1 MKSRLLLTLFIFV
14 LGTSLQAQ
22 TVDQILEKY
31 FEAQGGKDKLKS
43 LKGMKMTAKVNQGG
57 MEIPLEIVNLAD
69 GRQYITFSV
78 QGMNIWQNVYDGTS
92 LWSTNFMTM
101 KPEKS
106 DAETTENFKLNIGDF
121 PDVFLDYKT
130 KGYTIELVGKETV
143 DGSETFKLKLTR
155 KPLTVD
161 GKKEDN
167 IAFYYIDTDNYVTLM
182 VEQEVK
188 SGQGKGM
195 ISQSTMSDYQEV
207 DGLLF
212 PFSMTQ
218 GFKGTPSNPLTIT
231 KIELNPTV
239 DSKAFQF
246 PEGN

>member
-1 MKSRLLLTLFIFV
+1 MKSRLLFTLLILFAAN
-14 LGTSLQAQ
+14 LQAQ
-22 TVDQILEKY
+22 NVDQILEKY
-31 FEAQGGKDKLKS
+31 FEAMGGKSKLQN
-43 LKGMKMTAKVNQGG
+43 LKGIKMTAKVNQGG
-57 MEIPLEIVNLAD
+57 MEIPLEIVSLAD
-69 GRQYITFSV
+69 GRQYTSFSV
-78 QGMNIWQNVYDGTS
+78 QGMTGWQNVYDGTS

-121 PDVFLDYKT
+121 PDPFLNYKA
-130 KGYTIELVGKETV
+130 KGYKVELVGKETV

-155 KPLTVD
+155 KPLSVD

-182 VEQEVK
+182 VEQEIK

-195 ISQSTMSDYQEV
+195 VTQTTMSDYQEV

-212 PFSMTQ
+212 PFSMAQ
-218 GFKGTPSNPLTIT
+218 GVKGMGSQPLVIT
-231 KIELNPTV
+231 KIELNPKV
-239 DSKAFQF
+239 ENKAFEF
-246 PEGN
+246 PSGN

>member
-1 MKSRLLLTLFIFV
+1 MKNRLLFTLFIFL

-22 TVDQILEKY
+22 TVDQILDKY
-31 FEAQGGKDKLKS
+31 FEALGGKEKLKS
-43 LKGMKMTAKVNQGG
+43 IKGIKMTAKLNQQG

-69 GRQYITFSV
+69 GRQYVSFSI
-78 QGMNIWQNVYDGTS
+78 QGMSGWQNVYDGST

-106 DAETTENFKLNIGDF
+106 DAETTENFKTSLGDF
-121 PDVFLDYKT
+121 PDPFLNYKA
-130 KGYTIELVGKETV
+130 KGYTAELVGKETV
-143 DGSETFKLKLTR
+143 DGTETYKIKLTK
-155 KPLTVD
+155 KPITVD

-167 IAFYYIDTDNYVTLM
+167 VSFYFIDAENYVTLM
-182 VEQEVK
+182 VEQEIK
-188 SGQGKGM
+188 SGQMKGQ

-218 GFKGTPSNPLTIT
+218 GVKGMGSQPLVIS
-231 KIELNPTV
+231 KIELNPSV
-239 DSKAFQF
+239 DNKAFQF

>member
-1 MKSRLLLTLFIFV
+1 MKIKLLSFLLLV
-14 LGTSLQAQ
+14 LISSGVQAQ
-22 TVDQILEKY
+22 TVDEILEKY
-31 FEAQGGKDKLKS
+31 FEAQGGKEKLS
-43 LKGMKMTAKVNQGG
+43 AIQGVKMTAKVNQGG

-69 GRQYITFSV
+69 GRQYVMFSV
-78 QGMNIWQNVYDGTS
+78 QGMTGWQSVYDGTS

-106 DAETTENFKLNIGDF
+106 DAETTENFKTSLGDF
-121 PDVFLDYKT
+121 PDPFLNYKS
-130 KGYTIELVGKETV
+130 KGYTAELVGKETV
-143 DGSETFKLKLTR
+143 DGSEAYKIKLTK

-161 GKKEDN
+161 GKKEEN
-167 IAFYYIDTDNYVTLM
+167 VSFYFIDTENYVTLM
-182 VEQEVK
+182 VEQEIK
-188 SGQGKGM
+188 SGQMKGK

-212 PFSMTQ
+212 PFSLTQ
-218 GFKGTPSNPLTIT
+218 GVKGEGAQPLTIT

-239 DSKAFQF
+239 DNKAFQF